1 MAGFPS
7 FCCLIIFHFV
17 CLCTHVYTH
26 THTLQF
32 LYHSP
37 VNGHI
42 NILHVLAIVNI
53 VAVNMEVQPSLQDS
67 NFISF
72 RYIQRSGMAGL
83 YGSSSVNFLRN
94 LHAVFQSGCTN
105 LHFLRQCTMILFSP
119 HLCQHLLRL
128 VFL

>member
-1 MAGFPS
+1 MAGFPC
-7 FCCLIIFHFV
+7 FYCLIIFHFV
-17 CLCTHVYTH
+17 CICTHVYTH

-37 VNGHI
+37 VNGHL
-42 NILHVLAIVNI
+42 NCFHVLAIVNI

-83 YGSSSVNFLRN
+83 YGSSSISFLRN
-94 LHAVFQSGCTN
+94 LHTVFQSDCTN
-105 LHFLRQCTMILFSP
+105 LHFHRQCTKIPFSL
-119 HLCQHLLRL
+119 HLCQHLL
-128 VFL
+128 

>member
-1 MAGFPS
+1 MAGFPC
-7 FCCLIIFHFV
+7 FYCLIIFQLV
-17 CLCTHVYTH
+17 CICTHEYTHTH

-37 VNGHI
+37 VNGHL
-42 NILHVLAIVNI
+42 NCLHVLGIVNI

-94 LHAVFQSGCTN
+94 LHTVFQSGCTN
-105 LHFLRQCTMILFSP
+105 LHFHKQCTKIPFSL
-119 HLCQHLLRL
+119 HLCQHLL
-128 VFL
+128 